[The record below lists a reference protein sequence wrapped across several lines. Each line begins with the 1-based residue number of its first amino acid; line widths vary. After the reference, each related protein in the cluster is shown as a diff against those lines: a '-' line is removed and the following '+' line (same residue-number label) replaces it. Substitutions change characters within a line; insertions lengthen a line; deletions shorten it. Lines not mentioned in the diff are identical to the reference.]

1 VGELLAVL
9 EEPTE
14 EMRSLRGLLSG
25 PDSGVHEY

>member
-1 VGELLAVL
+1 LLAVL

-14 EMRSLRGLLSG
+14 EMRSLRGLPSG